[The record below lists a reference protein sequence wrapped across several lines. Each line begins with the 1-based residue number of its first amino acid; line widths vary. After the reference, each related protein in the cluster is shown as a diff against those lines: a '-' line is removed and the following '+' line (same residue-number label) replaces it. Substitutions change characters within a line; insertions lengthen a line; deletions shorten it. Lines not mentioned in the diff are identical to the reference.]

1 MAKKLDIGNKAFT
14 KAIQHLSFTP
24 HKNIAKALDAKMFS
38 LDANNVF
45 SYKPEYLGAKEM
57 EASCNLAE
65 RRFGNEITTKDIS
78 LKVAGLFSFIS
89 KQESPHKEDLK
100 KIAVETIRD
109 LYKVP
114 NHVNLQ
120 AFIETNIDLSTDQ
133 DHNPKPFL
141 NLSLEQKN
149 KMRDEIQKRVI
160 LNGLV
165 HGSSMYI
172 WKSVYY
178 IVRDKLNDLNPMLI
192 QLYDEYTAGVNFLF
206 WTMDPATIQE
216 AISSGQQI
224 TQGFNEIKFDEPG
237 RPEATVLCKG
247 INFPVLLHELNKGVM
262 DYLICRGIPQEY
274 SEEELRY
281 YYSKADAYENE
292 FWHYLL
298 SPTLWND
305 LLETA
310 DVLPED
316 LPRVIMKLSKLSY
329 QTLTE
334 IFRAMMDDKDKARIK
349 LEVWKVI

>member
-1 MAKKLDIGNKAFT
+1 MAKKVDIGNKAFSN
-14 KAIQHLSFTP
+14 AIYHLKFKP
-24 HKNIAKALDAKMFS
+24 HKNLIKALDAKIFS
-38 LDANNVF
+38 LDANNLF
-45 SYKPEYLGAKEM
+45 SYKPEYLATKEF
-57 EASCNLAE
+57 EASCNLVE
-65 RRFGNEITTKDIS
+65 RRFGSEITAKDIN

-89 KQESPHKEDLK
+89 KQEKPFREELK
-100 KIAVETIRD
+100 RIAVETIKD

-114 NHVNLQ
+114 DHVRLQ
-120 AFIETNIDLSTDQ
+120 AFIETNIDLNTDQ
-133 DHNPKPFL
+133 DDNPQPFL
-141 NLSLEQKN
+141 NLSLDQKN
-149 KMRDEIQKRVI
+149 KMREEIQKRVI

-178 IVRDKLNDLNPMLI
+178 IVRDKLNDLNPMLV

-206 WTMDPATIQE
+206 WTMDPIAFK
-216 AISSGQQI
+216 SSVDSNQQL

-237 RPEATVLCKG
+237 KSAANVLCKG

-262 DYLICRGIPQEY
+262 DYLICHGIPKEY

-292 FWHYLL
+292 IWHYLL

-310 DVLPED
+310 DVLPEN
-316 LPRVIMKLSKLSY
+316 LPHVIMQLSKLSY

-334 IFRAMMDDKDKARIK
+334 IFRAMIDDKDKARIK
-349 LEVWKVI
+349 LEIWKVI

>member
-1 MAKKLDIGNKAFT
+1 MTKKVDIGNKAFSN
-14 KAIQHLSFTP
+14 AICHLRFKP
-24 HKNIAKALDAKMFS
+24 HKNIIKALDAKMFS

-45 SYKPEYLGAKEM
+45 NYKPEYLGGKEF
-57 EASCNLAE
+57 EASCNLVE
-65 RRFGNEITTKDIS
+65 KRFGNSVTEKDIS

-89 KQESPHKEDLK
+89 KQESPYLEKLK
-100 KIAVETIRD
+100 QLAIETIKD
-109 LYKVP
+109 LYQVP
-114 NHVNLQ
+114 DHVRLQ

-141 NLSLEQKN
+141 NLSPEKQEEMK
-149 KMRDEIQKRVI
+149 DSIQARVI

-178 IVRDKLNDLNPMLI
+178 IVRDRLNDLNPMLV

-206 WTMDPATIQE
+206 WIMDPVMIQATIQ
-216 AISSGQQI
+216 SDRKF

-237 RPEATVLCKG
+237 KPAANVLCKG

-262 DYLICRGIPQEY
+262 DYLICRGIPKEY
-274 SEEELRY
+274 SEDELRY
-281 YYSKADAYENE
+281 YYSKADNYQDE
-292 FWHYLL
+292 FWHYIL

-310 DVLPED
+310 DVLPEN
-316 LPRVIMKLSKLSY
+316 LPRVIMQLSKLSY

-334 IFRAMMDDKDKARIK
+334 LFRAMMDDKKTARIK

>member
-1 MAKKLDIGNKAFT
+1 MAKKIDIGDKAFSN
-14 KAIQHLSFTP
+14 AIGHLKHKP
-24 HKNIAKALDAKMFS
+24 HRNIVKALDSKMFS

-45 SYKPEYLGAKEM
+45 SYKPEYLGAKEF
-57 EASCNLAE
+57 EASCGLIE
-65 RRFGNEITTKDIS
+65 RRIGIQSTEKDIK
-78 LKVAGLFSFIS
+78 LKVFGLFSFIA
-89 KQESPHKEDLK
+89 KQEKLFKEDLT
-100 KIAVETIRD
+100 KIAVETIKD
-109 LYKVP
+109 LYNVP
-114 NHVNLQ
+114 DHVDLK
-120 AFIETNIDLSTDQ
+120 AFIETKIDLSTSQ
-133 DHNPKPFL
+133 DHDPKPFL

-149 KMRDEIQKRVI
+149 GMRDEIQKRVI

-178 IVRDKLNDLNPMLI
+178 IVRDKLMNLNPMLV

-206 WTMDPATIQE
+206 WTMDPNSFHSDVRE
-216 AISSGQQI
+216 DQQF
-224 TQGFNEIKFDEPG
+224 TQGFNEIKFEQPG
-237 RPEATVLCKG
+237 RPEAIVLCKG

-292 FWHYLL
+292 FWHYTL

-310 DVLPED
+310 DVSTEE
-316 LPRVIMKLSKLSY
+316 LPRVIMNLSRLSY

-334 IFRAMMDDKDKARIK
+334 IFRAMMDDKEKAKIK
-349 LEVWKVI
+349 LQVWKVI

>member
-14 KAIQHLSFTP
+14 KAIQHLKFTP
-24 HKNIAKALDAKMFS
+24 HRNIIKALDAKMFS

-45 SYKPEYLGAKEM
+45 SYKPEYLAAKEF
-57 EASCNLAE
+57 EASCNLVE
-65 RRFGNEITTKDIS
+65 RRFTSDVTVKDIG
-78 LKVAGLFSFIS
+78 LKVSGLFSFIS
-89 KQESPHKEDLK
+89 KQEKPFREELK
-100 KIAVETIRD
+100 QLAIETIKD

-114 NHVNLQ
+114 DHVRLQ
-120 AFIETNIDLSTDQ
+120 AFIETNIDLDTSQ
-133 DHNPKPFL
+133 DDSPKPFL

-149 KMRDEIQKRVI
+149 QMRDEIQKRVI

-178 IVRDKLNDLNPMLI
+178 IVRERLMSLNPILV
-192 QLYDEYTAGVNFLF
+192 QLYDEYTAGINFKF
-206 WTMDPATIQE
+206 WTLDPVLTQSTIE
-216 AISSGQQI
+216 SGQQF

-237 RPEATVLCKG
+237 KPAANVLCKG

-262 DYLICRGIPQEY
+262 DYLICHGIPKEY

-292 FWHYLL
+292 IWHYLL

-310 DVLPED
+310 DVLPEN
-316 LPRVIMKLSKLSY
+316 LPRVMMKLSKLSY

-349 LEVWKVI
+349 LEVWNVI

>member
-14 KAIQHLSFTP
+14 KAIQHLKFTP
-24 HKNIAKALDAKMFS
+24 HRNITKALDAKMFS

-45 SYKPEYLGAKEM
+45 SYKPEYLAAKEF
-57 EASCNLAE
+57 EASCHLVE
-65 RRFGNEITTKDIS
+65 RRFTSDVTVKDIG
-78 LKVAGLFSFIS
+78 LKVSGLFSFIS
-89 KQESPHKEDLK
+89 KQEKPFREELK
-100 KIAVETIRD
+100 QLAIETIKD

-114 NHVNLQ
+114 DHVRLQ
-120 AFIETNIDLSTDQ
+120 AFIESRLELDTSQ
-133 DHNPKPFL
+133 DDSPEPFL
-141 NLSLEQKN
+141 NLSPKKQEE
-149 KMRDEIQKRVI
+149 MRDSIQARVI

-178 IVRDKLNDLNPMLI
+178 IVRERLMSLNPILV
-192 QLYDEYTAGVNFLF
+192 QLYDEYTAGINFLF
-206 WTMDPATIQE
+206 WTMDPATIQQ
-216 AISSGQQI
+216 IIKSGQQI

-237 RPEATVLCKG
+237 RPAANVLCKG

-262 DYLICRGIPQEY
+262 DYLICHGIPQEY

-292 FWHYLL
+292 IWHYLL

-305 LLETA
+305 LLTTA
-310 DVLPED
+310 DVLPEE

-334 IFRAMMDDKDKARIK
+334 IFRSMMDDKEEAKIK
-349 LEVWKVI
+349 LKIWKVV

>member
-1 MAKKLDIGNKAFT
+1 MAKKVDIGNKAFT
-14 KAIQHLSFTP
+14 NAIYHLKFKP
-24 HKNIAKALDAKMFS
+24 HKNIIKALDAKMFS
-38 LDANNVF
+38 LDANNLF
-45 SYKPEYLGAKEM
+45 SYKPEYLAAKEF
-57 EASCNLAE
+57 ESSCSLVD
-65 RRFGNEITTKDIS
+65 RRFGSNVTAKDIS

-89 KQESPHKEDLK
+89 KQESPYREDLK
-100 KIAVETIRD
+100 KLAVETIKD
-109 LYKVP
+109 LYNVP
-114 NHVNLQ
+114 DHVNLQ

-133 DHNPKPFL
+133 DDSPQPFL
-141 NLSLEQKN
+141 NLSLNQKN

-178 IVRDKLNDLNPMLI
+178 IVRDKLMSLNPILV
-192 QLYDEYTAGVNFLF
+192 QLYDEYTAGVNFSF
-206 WTMDPATIQE
+206 WTMDPAVFQ
-216 AISSGQQI
+216 SSVESEQQF

-262 DYLICRGIPQEY
+262 DYLICHGIPKDY

-292 FWHYLL
+292 IWHYLL
-298 SPTLWND
+298 SPSLWND

-310 DVLPED
+310 NVLPGD
-316 LPRVIMKLSKLSY
+316 LPGVMMKLSKLSY

-334 IFRAMMDDKDKARIK
+334 IFRAMMDDKKTAKIK